1 MKKFLSALFL
11 LSCAVL
17 FGAVSDWSGYRLF
30 EDGFTLRT
38 PGNENFGGFQFCP
51 ESRKNSAK
59 ISFENGK
66 MTIDTREFFREAKAG
81 EEVTLRL
88 SVGKFTPDRKAR
100 LSVEMSASP
109 NAEFEF
115 YFEGRDIV
123 NGKDNHYWRA
133 KRCLAGETS
142 QVFEYEEIL
151 PASLKELHLRLT
163 FRKAA
168 VFTLGA
174 YDFTEVREAAVD
186 SEKENVVNGGA
197 ERGLYGVAYSDMKT
211 LGSHKDGTSLFF
223 NIPRSGALKVETDS
237 TTAHSGKRSFKV
249 TTPANSVN
257 QLYMFPVPVRLNKP
271 ISLSAWMKVSAQ

>member
-1 MKKFLSALFL
+1 MKKSLSALFL
-11 LSCAVL
+11 LSCIAL
-17 FGAVSDWSGYRLF
+17 FGDVSDWSGYRLF

-38 PGNENFGGFQFCP
+38 PGNENFGGFQFFP

-88 SVGKFTPDRKAR
+88 PVGKFTPDRKAR

-142 QVFEYEEIL
+142 QVFVGEEKIH
-151 PASLKELHLRLT
+151 PSPH
-163 FRKAA
+163 
-168 VFTLGA
+168 
-174 YDFTEVREAAVD
+174 
-186 SEKENVVNGGA
+186 
-197 ERGLYGVAYSDMKT
+197 
-211 LGSHKDGTSLFF
+211 
-223 NIPRSGALKVETDS
+223 
-237 TTAHSGKRSFKV
+237 
-249 TTPANSVN
+249 
-257 QLYMFPVPVRLNKP
+257 
-271 ISLSAWMKVSAQ
+271 